1 MFIHY
6 ISSLNVNP
14 YAITSKMTTFQVWL
28 SFHAVAGI
36 AEFHYKTFTVE
47 SGFAAPLRLQQKLS
61 MQRRKIFKVTVFE
74 NSSNI

>member
-36 AEFHYKTFTVE
+36 AEFHYTAKNAQPVL
-47 SGFAAPLRLQQKLS
+47 A
-61 MQRRKIFKVTVFE
+61 
-74 NSSNI
+74 